1 MKKIK
6 CTSPDLRFSILTGK
20 TKILIGKTQR
30 VSSNSSTELLFSRVY
45 KLEIPCDRNVRAR
58 KVESR
63 KEKKSLKFGDPVRAK
78 MSDVTD
84 SSDSD
89 DSDESNENDDLIAYL
104 EDELDVSSSNSSS
117 DDEAESRNELE
128 GFRTKKRKF
137 ESTDE
142 IEGSTSEG
150 TMEQK
155 LVPSVNVDVCI
166 HPGSFG
172 GMCICCGKTLDGE
185 SGLAFGFVHKGLR
198 LHDEEV
204 SRLCNDMTKLLCRQK
219 LYLVLD
225 LDHTLLNSTS
235 LSRLSKEEMPIIT
248 QKSYLEGSL
257 FKLEHIQMVTKLRP
271 FVRTFLKE
279 ASEIFDMC
287 IYTLGDRNYSLE
299 MAKLLDPQREY
310 FNANSNVISRDDGTQ
325 NRKKHLG
332 VVLEKESAI
341 LILDDTKHVWPKH
354 KDNLI
359 LMRRYLFF
367 NSSCEHFGY
376 KCKSLAELQIDESE
390 ADGALAKML
399 EVLKHIHYNFYK
411 EDPVDRDVRQ
421 VLSSLRSEILSGCV
435 IVLSRALRRDL
446 PTLKKIAKKLG
457 ATCLNKLEPH
467 VTHVV
472 ANSVGNRE
480 SKWALKEKKFLVNP
494 QWIEEANFFW
504 QKQLEEN
511 FSVEE
516 KN

>member
-1 MKKIK
+1 
-6 CTSPDLRFSILTGK
+6 
-20 TKILIGKTQR
+20 
-30 VSSNSSTELLFSRVY
+30 
-45 KLEIPCDRNVRAR
+45 
-58 KVESR
+58 
-63 KEKKSLKFGDPVRAK
+63 

-89 DSDESNENDDLIAYL
+89 ENDYLIACLEKDLIACL
-104 EDELDVSSSNSSS
+104 EDELDENLEDELDESSSNSSS
-117 DDEAESRNELE
+117 DNEAESQNKLE
-128 GFRTKKRKF
+128 GFRC
-137 ESTDE
+137 SPSP
-142 IEGSTSEG
+142 ISYY
-150 TMEQK
+150 MVI
-155 LVPSVNVDVCI
+155 VPSVKVGVCI

-172 GMCICCGKTLDGE
+172 GMCIYCGKTLDGE

-204 SRLCNDMTKLLCRQK
+204 SRLCNNMTNLLCRKK

-235 LSRLSKEEMPIIT
+235 LHRLSEEERPMIT
-248 QKSYLEGSL
+248 QKSYLEDVSKGSL
-257 FKLEHIQMVTKLRP
+257 FKVEHLQMVTKLRP

-279 ASEIFDMC
+279 ASEIFDLC

-299 MAKLLDPQREY
+299 MAKLLDPEREY

-332 VVLEKESAI
+332 MVLENESAI

-376 KCKSLAELQIDESE
+376 KCKSLAELRIDESE

-399 EVLKHIHYNFYK
+399 EVLKHIHYTFFK
-411 EDPVDRDVRQ
+411 ENHVDRDVRQ
-421 VLSSLRSEILSGCV
+421 VLSSLRSEILRGCV
-435 IVLSRALRRDL
+435 IVLSRALCRDFH
-446 PTLKKIAKKLG
+446 TLKKIAKKLG
-457 ATCLNKLEPH
+457 ATCLNTLEPN

-472 ANSVGNRE
+472 SNSVGTRE
-480 SKWALKEKKFLVNP
+480 SKWALEEKKFLVNS
-494 QWIEEANFFW
+494 QWIEDANFFW
-504 QKQLEEN
+504 QKQPEEN

-516 KN
+516 NN